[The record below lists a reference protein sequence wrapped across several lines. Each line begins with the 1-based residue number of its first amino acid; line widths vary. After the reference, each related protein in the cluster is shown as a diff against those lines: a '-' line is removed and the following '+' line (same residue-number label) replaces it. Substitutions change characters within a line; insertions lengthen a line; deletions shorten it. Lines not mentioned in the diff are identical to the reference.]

1 MAALDIPNPNDTPD
15 PWDTLE
21 FDGAEVEHIWP
32 PETNEETKQYGL
44 VEWGEFTSKVKVDK
58 KKKAGAAKPK
68 VTTTGGESI
77 DFSFTIVVV
86 QSTEALAAVAPVIDA
101 LRPGAGPFGLKRH
114 PWAALVSIT
123 DFLVE
128 SVKLAPPSNGE
139 LRISYSC
146 THVDKD
152 AQANKSGNV
161 SNTPAS
167 EKEAEQRAIDEWTA
181 RRDAAANYE
190 KAEQARRIIAER
202 DAAKAKFDA
211 TGVRTAKKLSSVLS
225 GDNEVDITAA
235 QPTTPSPTNTATG
248 KVSG

>member
-1 MAALDIPNPNDTPD
+1 MAALNIPNPHDTPD

-44 VEWGEFTSKVKVDK
+44 VEWGEFTSKIKVDK

-86 QSTEALAAVAPVIDA
+86 QYAEALTAVAPVLDA

-123 DFLVE
+123 DFIVE

-146 THVDKD
+146 TQVDKD
-152 AQANKSGNV
+152 AQAGKGGSVVKTSGELQYEQL
-161 SNTPAS
+161 AR
-167 EKEAEQRAIDEWTA
+167 AEFEVQQGRARNA
-181 RRDAAANYE
+181 M
-190 KAEQARRIIAER
+190 KADQERQLLRQATE
-202 DAAKAKFDA
+202 AKATFDA
-211 TGVRTAKKLSSVLS
+211 TGVRTARKMSSVLAGQ
-225 GDNEVDITAA
+225 GDVDINHY
-235 QPTTPSPTNTATG
+235 QPTKQEPNKAAVAEG
-248 KVSG
+248 KI

>member
-1 MAALDIPNPNDTPD
+1 MAALNIPNPHDTPD
-15 PWDTLE
+15 PWDTLQ
-21 FDGAEVEHIWP
+21 FDGAEVDHVWP

-44 VEWGEFTSKVKVDK
+44 VEWGEFEIKAKIDK

-68 VTTTGGESI
+68 VTTTGGEAVA
-77 DFSFTIVVV
+77 FSFVIVVV
-86 QSTEALAAVAPVIDA
+86 QSSEAIDAVAPILDT

-114 PWAALVSIT
+114 PWAALAKID
-123 DFLVE
+123 DFIVE
-128 SVKLAPPSNGE
+128 AVKLSPPSDGQ
-139 LRISYSC
+139 LRISVSC
-146 THVDKD
+146 VQVDKD
-152 AQANKSGNV
+152 AQANKGGNV

-202 DAAKAKFDA
+202 DAAQAKFDA

-248 KVSG
+248 KVGG